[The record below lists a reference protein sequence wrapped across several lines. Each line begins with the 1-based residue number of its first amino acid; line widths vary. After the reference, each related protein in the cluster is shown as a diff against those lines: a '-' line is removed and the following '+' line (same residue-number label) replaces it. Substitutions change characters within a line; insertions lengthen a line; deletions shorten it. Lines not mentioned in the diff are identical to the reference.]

1 VRGGDEGGVET
12 TGPILFE
19 NSSTTDLVNSTEPND
34 IVVADFDGVNGPDV
48 AMSVPNGTSNGS
60 IVILLNNGM
69 SGDTW
74 LGFTESSPITVGVDP
89 RDLEVGD
96 FDGDGIANDLVVVNY
111 DSSPATVSVLENIGG
126 GNFTKIDVL
135 TDTNPKFIAIGD
147 YVEDGSNLDDI
158 AVACDSF
165 LITVLKNTTTL
176 GPSLS
181 FVIEN
186 SIGIPHPGDLAPGDV
201 TNDKDLDYVCLDIA
215 SEEVRVL
222 EGNGLGDVD
231 SGPISN
237 VTGTSLPNGS
247 APVEL
252 EFADLNA
259 DGIPDVITVNEGGGS
274 LSILLGVNDELG
286 SASSFA
292 VGTSP
297 QSLTVYDFDNDL
309 DDDLV
314 VSVIGDVSGNRELV
328 IIRNDSAG
336 TVVLS
341 AGDAVGSGREPILVE
356 HGDFNQDGLEDLA
369 CVIDLG
375 ALLRGN
381 VNPGI
386 GIYFNT
392 NEVVVACE
400 GDVDGDGAVD
410 VVDLLA
416 IIGAW
421 GNPGGPEDLDEDGI
435 VAVGDLLIVI
445 GAWGP
450 SC

>member
-1 VRGGDEGGVET
+1 
-12 TGPILFE
+12 
-19 NSSTTDLVNSTEPND
+19 
-34 IVVADFDGVNGPDV
+34 VVADFDGVNGPDV
-48 AMSVPNGTSNGS
+48 AMSVPDTGGGTGS
-60 IVILLNNGM
+60 VVILLNNGM

-74 LGFTESSPITVGVDP
+74 LGFTESSPITVGIDP
-89 RDLEVGD
+89 RDIEVGD
-96 FDGDGIANDLVVVNY
+96 FNNDESANDLVVANY
-111 DSSPATVSVLENIGG
+111 ASNTVSVLVNDGNA
-126 GNFTKIDVL
+126 NFTQTDVV
-135 TDTNPKFIAIGD
+135 TDANPMFIAVGD
-147 YVEDGSNLDDI
+147 FVANDKAGLVDI
-158 AVACDSF
+158 AIACDSF
-165 LITVLKNTTTL
+165 LVTVLQNT
-176 GPSLS
+176 GPMGMRGVGFFKMDSLA
-181 FVIEN
+181 
-186 SIGIPHPGDLAPGDV
+186 IPEPADLDPGDV
-201 TNDKDLDYVCLDIA
+201 TNDKDLDYICLDSA

-222 EGNGLGDVD
+222 EGTGDGGVVT
-231 SGPISN
+231 GPIGS

-247 APVEL
+247 EPVEL
-252 EFADLNA
+252 EFADLNV
-259 DGIPDVITVNEGGGS
+259 DGIPDVITVNEGDGS
-274 LSILLGVNDELG
+274 LSILLGINDELG

-341 AGDAVGSGREPILVE
+341 AGDAVGSGSEPILVE
-356 HGDFNQDGLEDLA
+356 HGDFDQDGLEDLA

-392 NEVVVACE
+392 TLVTC
-400 GDVDGDGAVD
+400 DGDINNDGTVD
-410 VVDLLA
+410 VSDLLA
-416 IIGAW
+416 VIGAW
-421 GNPGGPEDLDEDGI
+421 GNTSGPEDIDGDGV

-445 GAWGP
+445 GNWG